1 MIYYELLMMVFL
13 CIIQDICN
21 APLSPQSNI
30 CNVQSLWAY
39 WQDDE
44 ASLRLPTPRPKEK
57 GVLEDGGSIGGSY
70 LDHFLI
76 CSRYNARI
84 KKLFSQKR
92 DKILIVSTLMVFRN
106 QELRGN
112 AGKFYLAFHCPL
124 LTQFLSKAFSRLYPL
139 TSRQRKLLF
148 SVLQSTL

>member
-1 MIYYELLMMVFL
+1 MYEWVEYYDLDGIRGSRRDINICPFSRSQSLGRVMIYYELLMMVLL

-84 KKLFSQKR
+84 KNG
-92 DKILIVSTLMVFRN
+92 FRKN
-106 QELRGN
+106 GTR
-112 AGKFYLAFHCPL
+112 
-124 LTQFLSKAFSRLYPL
+124 S
-139 TSRQRKLLF
+139 
-148 SVLQSTL
+148 